1 MFTKGREGLDD
12 VLKEYKSGH
21 KIVVAHPRHIP
32 YLAQNIRKADLLEV
46 ACMSGNPKKAFEQAL
61 ENDIATLTVLDPQD
75 IPYAM
80 FGVGKCNEETYI
92 WMLGTND
99 VTKYKFEFLKRCR
112 DWVWAFVDEYEEVF
126 NFVHVDNTLAIK
138 WLTWCKATFSNE
150 FEINGQKFMKFTI
163 IKEDI
168 LDV

>member
-32 YLAQNIRKADLLEV
+32 YLAQNIRKEDLLEV
-46 ACMSGNPKKAFEQAL
+46 ACMSGNPEKAFEQAL

-112 DWVWAFVDEYEEVF
+112 DWVWAFVDEYEKVF

-138 WLTWCKATFSNE
+138 WLAWCKATFSDE

>member
-1 MFTKGREGLDD
+1 MKGQEGLDE

-126 NFVHVDNTLAIK
+126 NFVHVENTLAIK
-138 WLTWCKATFSNE
+138 WLRWCKATFSNE